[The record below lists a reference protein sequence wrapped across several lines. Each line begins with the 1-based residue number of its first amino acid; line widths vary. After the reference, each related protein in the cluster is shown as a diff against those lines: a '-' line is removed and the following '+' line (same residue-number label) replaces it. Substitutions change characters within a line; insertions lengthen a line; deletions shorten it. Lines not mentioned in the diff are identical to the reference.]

1 MRVSPYPRPQV
12 YSHCYQMNPQMVA
25 LHMKHKAQ
33 KEEEK
38 KQVKMKMA
46 LHKFLDPFLPHRIVG
61 DFIIPD
67 KLSPYQGDYLY
78 SYKLDLTHKQLHQ
91 IHLRKHGVI
100 LEYEENDPYYLPPME
115 MVQARLE
122 SLGNLQAYELSKY
135 IVEYQNKMT
144 VKTEAQANV
153 KVEDQGNK
161 SKSKKKVNND
171 KIFSWMD
178 SQMEN
183 HQEDLV
189 FMRGNKVISQ
199 NDFRMCFMAFNF
211 KFLEWV
217 VSKNDLTFLDDTM
230 LEEIAQ
236 CFVFR
241 NAESY
246 LEEISSFMK
255 SKIFNLNSGHDFVLD
270 IKTLIGVFSL
280 KMQFIF
286 EYFQESNKTV
296 FCFVHPKNFQKKEI
310 NEEIRRKR
318 AAKLNVFKRGPD
330 WGKLVSLYYKD
341 YSLRNDIMKTD
352 LGEKSEDSFG
362 YEEKKIKTEMWTSL

>member
-1 MRVSPYPRPQV
+1 MRVSPYPRQQVCSNYYQVHPQV
-12 YSHCYQMNPQMVA
+12 VA
-25 LHMKHKAQ
+25 LHMKQKAQ

-38 KQVKMKMA
+38 KQMKIKMA

-100 LEYEENDPYYLPPME
+100 LEYEENDPYFIPPME

-135 IVEYQNKMT
+135 IVEYQNKMI
-144 VKTEAQANV
+144 VKTEAQANF
-153 KVEDQGNK
+153 KMEDQGNSQK
-161 SKSKKKVNND
+161 IEKKGNNEKV
-171 KIFSWMD
+171 FSWMD
-178 SQMEN
+178 SQMEQ

-199 NDFRMCFMAFNF
+199 NDFRMCFMGFNF

-217 VSKNDLTFLDDTM
+217 VSKNDLTVLDDSM

-241 NAESY
+241 NVESY
-246 LEEISSFMK
+246 LGEIGNFIK
-255 SKIFNLNSGHDFVLD
+255 NKIFNLNLEQDF
-270 IKTLIGVFSL
+270 T
-280 KMQFIF
+280 
-286 EYFQESNKTV
+286 ESNKTV
-296 FCFVHPKNFQKKEI
+296 FCFIHPKHAQKKEI
-310 NEEIRRKR
+310 NEEIQRRR
-318 AAKLNVFKRGPD
+318 TEKLNMFKRGPD

-341 YSLRNDIMKTD
+341 YSLRNDLIKNNSS
-352 LGEKSEDSFG
+352 EKSEDFIG
-362 YEEKKIKTEMWTSL
+362 FEEKKIKREL